1 MSVGSIASSLVS
13 SLDSTSNTSL
23 SKMQQA
29 WKDLENSLK
38 PGDLDGAKK
47 AYASITQMQQ
57 QMQQQMTSQSG
68 NPPGGAQFKSDMDAL
83 GKALDSGN
91 LSDAQQAFASLKN
104 DIKNHPHPPMQ
115 KSNSS
120 SSTDSEILQLLQQL
134 DSSSSGSS
142 ASSAASNS
150 SSRQGI
156 SIKA

>member
-1 MSVGSIASSLVS
+1 
-13 SLDSTSNTSL
+13 
-23 SKMQQA
+23 MQQA

-38 PGDLDGAKK
+38 TGDLDGAKK
-47 AYASITQMQQ
+47 AYATIT
-57 QMQQQMTSQSG
+57 QMQQQMTSQPG
-68 NPPGGAQFKSDMDAL
+68 NPPGSAQFKSDMDAL

-104 DIKNHPHPPMQ
+104 DIKNHPHPAMQ

-156 SIKA
+156 SVKA